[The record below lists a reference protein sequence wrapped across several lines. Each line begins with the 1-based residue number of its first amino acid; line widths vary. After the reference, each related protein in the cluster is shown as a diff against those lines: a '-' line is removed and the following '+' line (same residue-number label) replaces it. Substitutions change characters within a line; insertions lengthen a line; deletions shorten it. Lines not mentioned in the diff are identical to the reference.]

1 MDLSFLPKIVVKKI
15 TSSDSEQINWNV
27 FISNILVICIGGA
40 LLSFDTKFFDK
51 IPHFCLVKETIGIP
65 CPGCG
70 ILRSIIELVNF
81 HFLESI
87 HYNPVGFIIV
97 LSILGQTIFR
107 LLTITGCISQNFI
120 NHQTRIINSIVITLL
135 LANWIINL
143 ILTFKL

>member
-1 MDLSFLPKIVVKKI
+1 MDLSFLPKIVVEKI

-27 FISNILVICIGGA
+27 FLSNVLIICIGGV
-40 LLSFDTKFFDK
+40 LLSFDTKIFDR

-81 HFLESI
+81 HFLMSI

-97 LSILGQTIFR
+97 LSILGQTISR
-107 LLTITGCISQNFI
+107 LLKISGCLSQNFI
-120 NHQTRIINSIVITLL
+120 NNQTRIINSLVITLL

-143 ILTFKL
+143 ILTFKM